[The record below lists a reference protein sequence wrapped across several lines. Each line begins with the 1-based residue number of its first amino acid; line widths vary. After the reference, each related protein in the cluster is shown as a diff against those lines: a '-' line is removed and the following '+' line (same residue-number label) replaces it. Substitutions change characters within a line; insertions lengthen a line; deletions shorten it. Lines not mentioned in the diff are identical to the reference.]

1 MQVTDGG
8 GRTLQTS
15 SAEKIAEYTAKGWW
29 SERTYADL
37 FDDIAGQVP
46 TRIALVDAL
55 NRADF
60 AFGAPRRLTYA
71 EASVAATRVAAALY
85 AAGVRQGDRVLV
97 QLPNIVELILVYIA
111 IARLGAIISP
121 APMQYGR
128 HELNEINTVLKP
140 KLFVS
145 LTSFKGQNV
154 AAQHKASFP
163 ELRILSFGP
172 GGSIDDTVAD
182 AASETLVTQYCDDLK
197 TSGNDIYTICWTSGT
212 TGKPKGVP
220 RSHNHWFVQCIAV
233 QDAVHLTDG
242 DILLNPFPFVNMAAI
257 SGFLFVWLF
266 ARGTLVL
273 HHPFDMTVMLK
284 QIQQERVAYTIVP
297 PAALNM
303 LLQKKDI
310 MAAFDLSSLRTIASG
325 SAPLSPVMVKG
336 FKDLLNIDVVN
347 TFGSNEG
354 VSLVSCA
361 REVPDPEH
369 RALYFPRFGVEGI
382 AWENKISEKIK
393 TKLVDPNT
401 GQIVTDKEKPAE
413 LWIKGP
419 NVFDGYLDSPEDNA
433 KVFDKEGY
441 FRSGDLFE
449 IVGDDNPPKFYR
461 FVGRHKDLI
470 IRGGMNISPD
480 ELDNLL
486 AHHPKVVETAVFGQ
500 PDEILGERVCVA
512 AVPKP
517 GQTLTLDDIKEFL
530 KDRGVAIF
538 KWPERLIIMD
548 ALPRNPLGK
557 VLRTEL
563 RKQS

>member
-1 MQVTDGG
+1 M
-8 GRTLQTS
+8 QTS
-15 SAEKIAEYTAKGWW
+15 SQAKIAEYTAKGWW
-29 SERTYADL
+29 TERTYAQL
-37 FDDIAGQVP
+37 FDKTAGEVP
-46 TRIALVDAL
+46 TRMALVDAP
-55 NRADF
+55 NRPDF
-60 AFGAPRRLTYA
+60 AFGAQRRLTYA
-71 EASVAATRVAAALY
+71 EAATGATRVAAALY
-85 AAGVRQGDRVLV
+85 DAGVRQGDRVLV
-97 QLPNIVELILVYIA
+97 QLPNIIELILVYIA
-111 IARLGAIISP
+111 VARLGGIISP

-128 HELNEINTVLKP
+128 HELTEINKVLKP

-145 LTSFKGQNV
+145 LTQFKGQNV
-154 AAQHKASFP
+154 AAQHHESFP
-163 ELRILSFGP
+163 DLPLLAFGP
-172 GGSIDDTVAD
+172 AAAGLKTIDDTKAD
-182 AASETLVTQYCDDLK
+182 AAAEARVNAYCADLK
-197 TSGNDIYTICWTSGT
+197 NSGNDIYTICWTSGT
-212 TGKPKGVP
+212 TGRPKGVP

-233 QDAVHLTDG
+233 QDAVHLEDA
-242 DILLNPFPFVNMAAI
+242 DVLLNPFPFVNMAAI

-273 HHPFDMTVMLK
+273 HHPFDMAVMLR
-284 QIQQERVAYTIVP
+284 QIQDEKVVYTIVP

-303 LLQKKDI
+303 LLQKKEI
-310 MAAFDLSSLRTIASG
+310 MAAFNLKSLRTIASG

-361 REVPDPEH
+361 KEVPDPEH

-382 AWENKISEKIK
+382 EWENKISEKIM
-393 TKLVDPNT
+393 TKLVDP
-401 GQIVTDKEKPAE
+401 VTNEVVTTRERPAE

-433 KVFDKEGY
+433 KVFDAEGY

-449 IVGDDNPPKFYR
+449 IVGDDDPPKFYR

-486 AHHPKVVETAVFGQ
+486 AHHPKLVETAVFGQ
-500 PDEILGERVCVA
+500 PDEILGERVCMA

-517 GQTLTLDDIKEFL
+517 GMEVTLEDIKQFL
-530 KDRGVAIF
+530 KEKDVAIF
-538 KWPERLIIMD
+538 KWPERLMIVE

-563 RKQS
+563 RKKA